1 MQNMM
6 KESHSKSPRFFIL
19 DKMGIE
25 MFGPGSVKPNIAY
38 FSGLTTRDQDVECYG
53 GGSFINFGD
62 VLTKRLRKEIISNFC
77 LWRQLFG
84 LAFFLFVEAHL
95 VGILV
100 ETAWLHSLLHIFP
113 PSPHCF
119 LFALISLVLSNMSSL
134 LLWCCD
140 QCWQGAGLNCS
151 SPNPAPWT
159 ERAPR
164 SGGQLYSGRP
174 RGTLIGKKN
183 VARVTRPIQGPRM

>member
-84 LAFFLFVEAHL
+84 RAFFL
-95 VGILV
+95 
-100 ETAWLHSLLHIFP
+100 
-113 PSPHCF
+113 
-119 LFALISLVLSNMSSL
+119 
-134 LLWCCD
+134 
-140 QCWQGAGLNCS
+140 
-151 SPNPAPWT
+151 
-159 ERAPR
+159 
-164 SGGQLYSGRP
+164 
-174 RGTLIGKKN
+174 
-183 VARVTRPIQGPRM
+183 VAFC